1 MNVRINLLIAA
12 GTLAL
17 ALAGCQGPPS
27 GGSGAILGQQSVTIR
42 ELAVR
47 LGMEVHEQTDTFVI
61 LKNKANT
68 VMIFTSSDARYF
80 VNGKAI
86 GPVGNVDKVRGE
98 VSVPAAL
105 VEQIRSH
112 LSWAAPPTT
121 PTPTPRRGQRVIVDA
136 GHGGHDP
143 GTTAVNGIYEKHIT
157 LAVATK
163 VASILRQ
170 RGYQVTMTRQDD
182 RYIELEE
189 RAAIANRL
197 GADLFVSIHA
207 DSAPDS
213 TVQGSTTYVAEAASS
228 DSMQAARSVI
238 TAMDTTGVSVRG
250 VRRADYKVLIWTR
263 CPAILVELGYLSN
276 SQEAVRLENTGFQ
289 AKLATAVADGVIN
302 CLK

>member
-1 MNVRINLLIAA
+1 MNLRTKLLIVA
-12 GTLAL
+12 GMVGLGV
-17 ALAGCQGPPS
+17 AGCQGPPRNHP
-27 GGSGAILGQQSVTIR
+27 GAILGEQTVTIR

-47 LGMEVHEQTDTFVI
+47 LGLQIQEQSETLVI

-68 VMIFTSSDARYF
+68 VVIFTSGDARFF

-86 GPVGNVDKVRGE
+86 GPVGSVDRVRGE

-112 LSWAAPPTT
+112 LSSEAPP
-121 PTPTPRRGQRVIVDA
+121 PVPSPRRGQLVIIDA

-143 GTTAVNGIYEKHIT
+143 GTTAINGVYEKHIT

-170 RGYQVTMTRQDD
+170 KGYRVAMTRQDD
-182 RYIELEE
+182 RFIELQE
-189 RAAIANRL
+189 RADIANRL

-213 TVQGSTTYVAEAASS
+213 SIQGSTTYVAQAASS
-228 DSMQAARSVI
+228 GSMQAARSVV
-238 TAMDTTGVSVRG
+238 TAMDTTGVNVRG
-250 VRRADYKVLIWTR
+250 IRRADYKVLINTH
-263 CPAILVELGYLSN
+263 CPAILVEIGYLSN
-276 SQEAVRLENTGFQ
+276 SQEAARLENGTFQ
-289 AKLATAVADGVIN
+289 NRLAAAVADGIVN
-302 CLK
+302 CLR